1 MNWAIVI
8 LAGVIAF
15 AGLYYIVKG
24 RHEYLLFSN
33 SVMEDSIVVHGHA
46 VVSGTNAPHFGVSE
60 RESEKRS
67 DS

>member
-8 LAGVIAF
+8 LAGVVAF
-15 AGLYYIVKG
+15 AGLYYVIKG

-33 SVMEDSIVVHGHA
+33 SVMEDSVIVHGQA
-46 VVSGTNAPHFGVSE
+46 SVSGRDAPHFGASGSE
-60 RESEKRS
+60 NEKRF